1 MKKFRIRELR
11 TARGITQTELARALC
26 IDNASVC
33 MWESGNTIPTAD
45 KLPTIAAVLGCEV
58 GELYDE
64 DALREAARAAEA
76 RKEA

>member
-11 TARGITQTELARALC
+11 TARGITQTELARALG
-26 IDNASVC
+26 IDKASVC
-33 MWESGNTIPTAD
+33 MWESGKSIPTAD
-45 KLPTIAAVLGCEV
+45 KLPVIAVVLGCEV

-64 DALREAARAAEA
+64 DVLREAALAAET

>member
-11 TARGITQTELARALC
+11 AARGVTQTELARALG
-26 IDNASVC
+26 IDKASVC
-33 MWESGNTIPTAD
+33 MWESGKSIPTAD

-58 GELYDE
+58 SELYDE
-64 DALREAARAAEA
+64 DALREAARAAET